1 MIAYWGKKTRERM
14 DAGREALGRRTHGSA
29 FTSAPAK
36 NTHGE
41 NTAVKR
47 DIAIII

>member
-1 MIAYWGKKTRERM
+1 LLTGGKRQENGWM
-14 DAGREALGRRTHGSA
+14 QVGRALGGRTHGSA